1 MMYSVMYN
9 CHDFLLSNVNE
20 AKLIRT
26 EKKNLFMHNFTLV
39 VSIYTE
45 KIIYNCYIQI
55 FKISFQG
62 KY

>member
-20 AKLIRT
+20 IELIRI
-26 EKKNLFMHNFTLV
+26 EKNLFVHNFTLV

-45 KIIYNCYIQI
+45 KNNI
-55 FKISFQG
+55 
-62 KY
+62 

>member
-26 EKKNLFMHNFTLV
+26 EKKLIHA
-39 VSIYTE
+39 
-45 KIIYNCYIQI
+45 
-55 FKISFQG
+55 
-62 KY
+62 